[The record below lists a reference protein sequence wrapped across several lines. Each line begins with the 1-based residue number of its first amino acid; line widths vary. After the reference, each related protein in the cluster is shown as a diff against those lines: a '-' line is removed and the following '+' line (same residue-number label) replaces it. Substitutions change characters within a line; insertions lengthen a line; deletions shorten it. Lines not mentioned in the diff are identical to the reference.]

1 MKKSRFNEH
10 QIIGILKQAEAGLKV
25 VDLCREH
32 GISSATF
39 YKWKA
44 RYGGLE
50 VSEVARLRGLEEE
63 NRRLKQMYAQL
74 SLEHQILKEVVE
86 KKI

>member
-25 VDLCREH
+25 ADVCREH
-32 GISSATF
+32 GISPATY

-44 RYGGLE
+44 QYGGLE
-50 VSEVARLRGLEEE
+50 VSEVTKLHGLEEE

-74 SLEHQILKEVVE
+74 RLEHQILKQVLE
-86 KKI
+86 KKL